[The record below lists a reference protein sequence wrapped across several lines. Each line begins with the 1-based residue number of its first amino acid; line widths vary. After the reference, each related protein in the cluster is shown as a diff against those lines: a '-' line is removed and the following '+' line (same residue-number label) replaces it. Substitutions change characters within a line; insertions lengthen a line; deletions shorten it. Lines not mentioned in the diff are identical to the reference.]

1 MATTNWYTITSLN
14 NASSGTFNS
23 KNGYRGNSSNQWYWG
38 KYSGGARG
46 GYFGKGTVNGNTQH
60 AVLVFWVPFP
70 TVAVGSTKKV
80 TEIKVQMYQNKCS
93 GIPYGSELRAYA
105 CKGGPSGTND
115 TPANWLNG
123 TGGVTGVF
131 ASDRSVTTG
140 DYTGSTPATY
150 TFSNTSGFA
159 ANTSGCFICFTGNDN
174 QLNLTEFDM
183 GNKQPTY
190 PLFKFTYTD
199 SSSTPTNYTI
209 TYNPNGAPGSSVS
222 VSVASGSNY
231 TLRSCPW
238 TRPGYTFKGWN
249 ASPTGTTPASSPQTC
264 TGNKTWYAIWQS
276 DVSSKT
282 ISFYP
287 ISTSGLVGDYPG
299 YVTAFSNKST
309 FTFPTASDLGW
320 TRSGFTLQ
328 YWNTNRQLSGT
339 NYYPGSS
346 YQIAYSD
353 LQDSYYAVW
362 QSSTPNNV
370 TFTFDPGSY
379 SDDSK
384 VSYTRSYAYD
394 TTREVDL
401 PDGNDYFKGRS
412 DSGSQEYFYLTCDC
426 GAGSFSNGVSV
437 AQVSN
442 DWTQLQTQ
450 YVQNGWSLNN
460 GVTSAPYL
468 TSYTPDR
475 DVTFYPYWG
484 GERISH
490 WQWDVVL
497 KIPNEQPTRSG
508 YSFVEWNTSS
518 SGRGTS
524 YQPGGSISQLKTD
537 GNFSNKTL
545 YAIWQ
550 ASEFK
555 ITFNPGNYG
564 QGRSKELTTTNGQLT
579 TLPADYFTRQAG
591 TTYYFNYYLQGG
603 TMSTPPG
610 FSVDTSATYGP
621 HYQTSNKTTYYH
633 NYWNTDPNGSPK
645 NNMGV
650 DCWSCGATY
659 SFTSDMTIYP
669 EWGSSVPKYTLPT
682 PTKVGYKFV
691 AWNTNASGTGTNYA
705 AGTEF
710 ALRSNKTFYAIWE
723 PEWTIK
729 INNGTT
735 WGDYHV
741 WIYTGATSNNG
752 WQQAIP
758 YVYDGSNWKLTKI

>member
-1 MATTNWYTITSLN
+1 MATTKWYTISEL
-14 NASSGTFNS
+14 GDFNS
-23 KNGYRGNSSNQWYWG
+23 KNGYVGENSWYWG
-38 KYSGGARG
+38 RYKDNNARSGYMGV
-46 GYFGKGTVNGNTQH
+46 GTVNGSSRN
-60 AVLVFWVPFP
+60 AVLVFWIKFP
-70 TVAVGSTKKV
+70 SFLVSPNITIDKIEVQMNQTVSNGISSGNNYATYACAVG
-80 TEIKVQMYQNKCS
+80 VQ
-93 GIPYGSELRAYA
+93 P
-105 CKGGPSGTND
+105 D
-115 TPANWLNG
+115 TPKAWNG
-123 TGGVTGVF
+123 AGQTNNPKVF
-131 ASDRSVTTG
+131 ATDNSVTTRTAG
-140 DYTGSTPATY
+140 TTWNPTY
-150 TFSNTSGFA
+150 TYKVTNRNNLPAGSSVCYIQFSGGNNSVQ
-159 ANTSGCFICFTGNDN
+159 SMSQFT
-174 QLNLTEFDM
+174 M
-183 GNKQPTY
+183 GPNTY
-190 PLFKFTYTD
+190 PQFRFTYTD
-199 SSSTPTNYTI
+199 SSSTPTNYSI
-209 TYNPNGAPGSSVS
+209 TYYRNFSTSDNTTKSGGT
-222 VSVASGSNY
+222 VASGKY
-231 TLRSCPW
+231 YDLMACPW
-238 TRPGYTFKGWN
+238 TRSGYSFNGWA
-249 ASPTGTTPASSPQTC
+249 ASRSASSGHGAGTSVKASSNQI
-264 TGNKTWYAIWQS
+264 WYATWQQ
-276 DVSSKT
+276 
-282 ISFYP
+282 
-287 ISTSGLVGDYPG
+287 
-299 YVTAFSNKST
+299 N
-309 FTFPTASDLGW
+309 
-320 TRSGFTLQ
+320 
-328 YWNTNRQLSGT
+328 
-339 NYYPGSS
+339 
-346 YQIAYSD
+346 
-353 LQDSYYAVW
+353 
-362 QSSTPNNV
+362 TPNNV

-384 VSYTRSYAYD
+384 VSYTRSYEYNSSSK
-394 TTREVDL
+394 VYL
-401 PDGNDYFKGRS
+401 PDGDDYFTGTT
-412 DSGSQEYFYLTCDC
+412 DSGSQEFFYLTCDC

-442 DWTQLQTQ
+442 DWTRLQTQ

-460 GVTSAPYL
+460 GVTSGDCL
-468 TSYTPDR
+468 TRYTPDR

-484 GERISH
+484 GERISN
-490 WQWDVVL
+490 WEYDVVL

-518 SGRGTS
+518 SGTGTS
-524 YQPGGSISQLKTD
+524 YQPGGSIRQLKTN
-537 GNFSNKTL
+537 GYFSNKTL

-555 ITFNPGNYG
+555 ITFSPGNYG
-564 QGRSKELTTTNGQLT
+564 QGSSEELTTTNGQLT

-650 DCWSCGATY
+650 DCWQCNITY

-729 INNGTT
+729 INNGTS

>member
-1 MATTNWYTITSLN
+1 MATTSWYTISQLN

-23 KNGYRGNSSNQWYWG
+23 KNGYKGNSSTSWYWG
-38 KYSGGARG
+38 KYSSGARG
-46 GYFGKGTVNGNTQH
+46 GYFGRGKINTNIGEQH

-80 TEIKVQMYQNKCS
+80 TKIEVQMYQNMCS
-93 GIPYGSELRAYA
+93 GIQSGRELRAYA

-131 ASDRSVTTG
+131 ASDRSVKTG
-140 DYTGSTPATY
+140 NYTGSTPATY

-174 QLNLTEFDM
+174 QQNLTECTM
-183 GNKQPTY
+183 QPTTY
-190 PLFKFTYTD
+190 PQFKFTYTD

-209 TYNPNGAPGSSVS
+209 TYYRNFSTSDNTTKSGGT
-222 VSVASGSNY
+222 VASGNY
-231 TLRSCPW
+231 YVLDDCHW
-238 TRPGYTFKGWN
+238 TRQGYSFNGWVASRSSSVIYNPGAEVQAFKN
-249 ASPTGTTPASSPQTC
+249 Q
-264 TGNKTWYAIWQS
+264 TWYATWQEN
-276 DVSSKT
+276 T
-282 ISFYP
+282 P
-287 ISTSGLVGDYPG
+287 ST
-299 YVTAFSNKST
+299 
-309 FTFPTASDLGW
+309 
-320 TRSGFTLQ
+320 
-328 YWNTNRQLSGT
+328 
-339 NYYPGSS
+339 
-346 YQIAYSD
+346 
-353 LQDSYYAVW
+353 
-362 QSSTPNNV
+362 V

-379 SDDSK
+379 SDGSK
-384 VSYTRSYAYD
+384 VSYSRSYNYS
-394 TTREVDL
+394 TREVSL
-401 PDGNDYFKGRS
+401 P
-412 DSGSQEYFYLTCDC
+412 SGSSNYFTGTTITHDKEWYYLTCNC
-426 GAGSFSNGVSV
+426 GNGSFSNGVSV

-442 DWTQLQTQ
+442 DFTQKQTQ
-450 YVQNGWSLNN
+450 YVQTAWQLDDTVNSEDPFN
-460 GVTSAPYL
+460 
-468 TSYTPDR
+468 SYIPNQN
-475 DVTFYPYWG
+475 VTFYPYWG
-484 GERISH
+484 NTSNSWIYN
-490 WQWDVVL
+490 VTL
-497 KIPNEQPTRSG
+497 NIPSEKPTRSG

-518 SGRGTS
+518 SGRGDS
-524 YQPGGSISQLKTD
+524 YQPGGSIRQLKTD

-545 YAIWQ
+545 YAIWE

-555 ITFNPGNYG
+555 ITFSPGNYG
-564 QGRSKELTTTNGQLT
+564 RGSSEQLTTTNGQLT
-579 TLPADYFTRQAG
+579 TLPSNYFTRQAG

>member
-1 MATTNWYTITSLN
+1 MATTGWYTISQL
-14 NASSGTFNS
+14 SGFNS
-23 KNGYRGNSSNQWYWG
+23 KNGYRGNSSSNWYWG
-38 KYSGGARG
+38 KYSSGARG
-46 GYFGKGTVNGNTQH
+46 GYFGRGKINANIGQQH
-60 AVLVFWVPFP
+60 AVLVFYVPFP

-80 TEIKVQMYQNKCS
+80 TKIEVQMYQNKCS
-93 GIPYGSELRAYA
+93 GIESGRELRAYA

-140 DYTGSTPATY
+140 NYTSTLAQY
-150 TFSNTSGFA
+150 TFHNDSGFP
-159 ANTSGCFICFTGNDN
+159 ANTSSCFICFSGNDN
-174 QLNLTEFDM
+174 QQNLTEFTMDPY
-183 GNKQPTY
+183 NY
-190 PLFKFTYTD
+190 PLFRFTYTD

-209 TYNPNGAPGSSVS
+209 TYYRNFSTSDNTTEDGGT
-222 VSVASGSNY
+222 VASGKY
-231 TLRSCPW
+231 YDLMACPW
-238 TRPGYTFKGWN
+238 TRSGYSFNGWA
-249 ASPTGTTPASSPQTC
+249 ASRSASSGHGAGTSVKASSNQI
-264 TGNKTWYAIWQS
+264 WYATWQ
-276 DVSSKT
+276 KNT
-282 ISFYP
+282 P
-287 ISTSGLVGDYPG
+287 ST
-299 YVTAFSNKST
+299 
-309 FTFPTASDLGW
+309 
-320 TRSGFTLQ
+320 
-328 YWNTNRQLSGT
+328 
-339 NYYPGSS
+339 
-346 YQIAYSD
+346 
-353 LQDSYYAVW
+353 
-362 QSSTPNNV
+362 V

-384 VSYTRSYAYD
+384 VSYSRSYNYSSSS
-394 TTREVDL
+394 EVSL
-401 PDGNDYFKGRS
+401 P
-412 DSGSQEYFYLTCDC
+412 SGSSNYFTGTTITHDKEWYYLTCNC
-426 GAGSFSNGVSV
+426 GNGSFSNGVSV

-442 DWTQLQTQ
+442 DFTQKQTQ
-450 YVQNGWSLNN
+450 YVQTAWQLYDTVNSRDPFN
-460 GVTSAPYL
+460 
-468 TSYTPDR
+468 SYIPNQN
-475 DVTFYPYWG
+475 VTFYPYWG
-484 GERISH
+484 NTSNSWIYN
-490 WQWDVVL
+490 VVL
-497 KIPNEQPTRSG
+497 NIPSEKPTRSG
-508 YSFVEWNTSS
+508 YSFIEWNTSS
-518 SGRGTS
+518 SGRGDS
-524 YQPGGSISQLKTD
+524 YQPGGSIRQLKTD

-555 ITFNPGNYG
+555 ITFSPGNYG
-564 QGRSKELTTTNGQLT
+564 RGSSEQLTTTNGQLT
-579 TLPADYFTRQAG
+579 TLPSNYFTRPAG

-633 NYWNTDPNGSPK
+633 DYWNNDPNGTSQSGE
-645 NNMGV
+645 GV
-650 DCWSCGATY
+650 NYWYCNKTY
-659 SFTSDMTIYP
+659 TFTSNLTLYP
-669 EWGSSVPKYTLPT
+669 EWGSRVPKYILPT

>member
-1 MATTNWYTITSLN
+1 MASYN
-14 NASSGTFNS
+14 NLAPTQVKYGNGSEGAWHDPISSSGGTFAFGRSGQGHFVTFMIFKLPTSISNITKIELTLYAHGTVS
-23 KNGYRGNSSNQWYWG
+23 GTYTTIAKLVKNGQ
-38 KYSGGARG
+38 
-46 GYFGKGTVNGNTQH
+46 
-60 AVLVFWVPFP
+60 
-70 TVAVGSTKKV
+70 
-80 TEIKVQMYQNKCS
+80 
-93 GIPYGSELRAYA
+93 
-105 CKGGPSGTND
+105 GPSNTSN
-115 TPANWLNG
+115 PANWYSYPGLSTSN
-123 TGGVTGVF
+123 TVS
-131 ASDRSVTTG
+131 ASYSSNLSKR
-140 DYTGSTPATY
+140 TY
-150 TFSNTSGFA
+150 TFSSGLS
-159 ANTSGCFICFTGNDN
+159 TLTGGETIWVWL
-174 QLNLTEFDM
+174 Q
-183 GNKQPTY
+183 G
-190 PLFKFTYTD
+190 D
-199 SSSTPTNYTI
+199 SSSSYSEGRWSSSYPIYLNITYGGTTPTNYTI
-209 TYNPNGAPGSSVS
+209 TYDPNGAPGSSKYD
-222 VSVASGSNY
+222 SVASGSKY

-238 TRPGYTFKGWN
+238 TRSGYTFKGWN

-276 DVSSKT
+276 DASKKT
-282 ISFYP
+282 IFFYP

-299 YVTAFSNKST
+299 QKIASSKDSYFK
-309 FTFPTASDLGW
+309 FPTMSDLKW

-362 QSSTPNNV
+362 QPSTPSTV

-384 VSYTRSYAYD
+384 VSYSRSYNYS
-394 TTREVDL
+394 TTKKASL
-401 PDGNDYFKGRS
+401 PDDDY
-412 DSGSQEYFYLTCDC
+412 YFTGTTITHDKKWYYLTCNC
-426 GAGSFSNGVSV
+426 GNGSFSNGVSV

-442 DWTQLQTQ
+442 DFTQKQTQ
-450 YVQNGWSLNN
+450 YVQTAWQLNDT
-460 GVTSAPYL
+460 VTSGDPFN
-468 TSYTPDR
+468 SYMPNQN
-475 DVTFYPYWG
+475 VTFYPYWG
-484 GERISH
+484 NTSNSWIY
-490 WQWDVVL
+490 DVTL
-497 KIPNEQPTRSG
+497 NIPSEKPTRSG
-508 YSFVEWNTSS
+508 YSFVEWNTNS
-518 SGRGTS
+518 SGTGTS
-524 YQPGGSISQLKTD
+524 YQPGDSIRQLKTD
-537 GNFSNKTL
+537 GQFSNKTL
-545 YAIWQ
+545 YAIWED
-550 ASEFK
+550 SEFK
-555 ITFNPGNYG
+555 ITFSPGNYG
-564 QGRSKELTTTNGQLT
+564 RGSSEQLTTTNGQLT
-579 TLPADYFTRQAG
+579 TLPSNYFTRQAG

-650 DCWSCGATY
+650 DCWQCNITY

>member
-1 MATTNWYTITSLN
+1 MAATNWYTISQLN

-23 KNGYRGNSSNQWYWG
+23 KNGYRGNSSDNWYWG
-38 KYSGGARG
+38 KYSGGARS
-46 GYFGKGTVNGNTQH
+46 GYFGKGTVNGNIQH

-80 TEIKVQMYQNKCS
+80 TKIEVEMYQNKCS
-93 GIPYGSELRAYA
+93 GIDSGRELRTYA
-105 CKGGPSGTND
+105 CKGGPSGAND

-131 ASDRSVTTG
+131 ASNRSVTTG
-140 DYTGSTPATY
+140 NYTSTPATY

-159 ANTSGCFICFTGNDN
+159 ANTSGCFICFTGNDS

-183 GNKQPTY
+183 GKKQTKY
-190 PLFKFTYTD
+190 PRFKFTYTD

-209 TYNPNGAPGSSVS
+209 TYYRNFSTSDNTTKSGGT
-222 VSVASGSNY
+222 VASGKY
-231 TLRSCPW
+231 YDLMACPW
-238 TRPGYTFKGWN
+238 TRSGYSFNGWA
-249 ASPTGTTPASSPQTC
+249 ASRSASSGHGAGTSVKASSNQI
-264 TGNKTWYAIWQS
+264 WYATWQ
-276 DVSSKT
+276 K
-282 ISFYP
+282 
-287 ISTSGLVGDYPG
+287 
-299 YVTAFSNKST
+299 N
-309 FTFPTASDLGW
+309 
-320 TRSGFTLQ
+320 
-328 YWNTNRQLSGT
+328 
-339 NYYPGSS
+339 
-346 YQIAYSD
+346 
-353 LQDSYYAVW
+353 
-362 QSSTPNNV
+362 TPNNV

-379 SDDSK
+379 SDGSK
-384 VSYTRSYAYD
+384 VSYTRSYEYNSSSK
-394 TTREVDL
+394 VYL
-401 PDGNDYFKGRS
+401 PDGDDYFTGRS
-412 DSGSQEYFYLTCDC
+412 DSGSQEHFYLTCDC

-442 DWTQLQTQ
+442 DWSRLQTQ

-460 GVTSAPYL
+460 GVTSGDCL
-468 TSYTPDR
+468 TRYTPDR

-484 GERISH
+484 GERISN
-490 WQWDVVL
+490 WEYDVVL

-518 SGRGTS
+518 SGTGTS
-524 YQPGGSISQLKTD
+524 YQPGGSIRQLKTN
-537 GNFSNKTL
+537 GYFSNKTL
-545 YAIWQ
+545 YAIWE

-555 ITFNPGNYG
+555 ITFSPGNYG
-564 QGRSKELTTTNGQLT
+564 QGSSEELTTTNGQLT
-579 TLPADYFTRQAG
+579 TLPSDYFTRPAG

>member
-1 MATTNWYTITSLN
+1 MATTSWYTISQLN

-23 KNGYRGNSSNQWYWG
+23 KNGYKGNSSTSWYWG
-38 KYSGGARG
+38 KYSSGARG
-46 GYFGKGTVNGNTQH
+46 GYFGRGKINTNIGEQH

-80 TEIKVQMYQNKCS
+80 TKIEVQMYQNMCS
-93 GIPYGSELRAYA
+93 GIQSGRELRAYA

-131 ASDRSVTTG
+131 ASDRSVKTG
-140 DYTGSTPATY
+140 NYTGSTPATY

-174 QLNLTEFDM
+174 QQNLTECTM
-183 GNKQPTY
+183 QPTTY
-190 PLFKFTYTD
+190 PQFKFTYTD

-209 TYNPNGAPGSSVS
+209 TYYRNFSTSDNTTKSGGT
-222 VSVASGSNY
+222 VASGNY
-231 TLRSCPW
+231 YVLDDCHW
-238 TRPGYTFKGWN
+238 TRQGYSFNGWVASRSSSVIYNPGAEVQAFKN
-249 ASPTGTTPASSPQTC
+249 Q
-264 TGNKTWYAIWQS
+264 TWYATWQEN
-276 DVSSKT
+276 T
-282 ISFYP
+282 P
-287 ISTSGLVGDYPG
+287 ST
-299 YVTAFSNKST
+299 
-309 FTFPTASDLGW
+309 
-320 TRSGFTLQ
+320 
-328 YWNTNRQLSGT
+328 
-339 NYYPGSS
+339 
-346 YQIAYSD
+346 
-353 LQDSYYAVW
+353 
-362 QSSTPNNV
+362 V

-379 SDDSK
+379 SDGSK
-384 VSYTRSYAYD
+384 VSYSRSYNYS
-394 TTREVDL
+394 TREVSL
-401 PDGNDYFKGRS
+401 P
-412 DSGSQEYFYLTCDC
+412 SGSSNYFTGTTITHDKEWYYLTCNC
-426 GAGSFSNGVSV
+426 GNGSFSNGVSV

-442 DWTQLQTQ
+442 DFTQKQTQ
-450 YVQNGWSLNN
+450 YVQTAWQLDDTVNSEDPFN
-460 GVTSAPYL
+460 
-468 TSYTPDR
+468 SYIPNQN
-475 DVTFYPYWG
+475 VTFYPYWG
-484 GERISH
+484 NTSNSWIYN
-490 WQWDVVL
+490 VTL
-497 KIPNEQPTRSG
+497 NIPSEKPTRSG

-518 SGRGTS
+518 SGRGDS
-524 YQPGGSISQLKTD
+524 YQPGGSIRQLKTD

-545 YAIWQ
+545 YAIWE

-555 ITFNPGNYG
+555 ITFSPGNYG
-564 QGRSKELTTTNGQLT
+564 RGSSEQLTTTNGQLT
-579 TLPADYFTRQAG
+579 TLPSNYFTRQAG

-650 DCWSCGATY
+650 DCWQCNITY

>member
-1 MATTNWYTITSLN
+1 MASYELKGPTAVKWGYGSNNWQTVSSGGTYSFGKTSGGVNYVAMFQFTIPSGITNISQIILYAYGYPNTDGGAIAGRTTVARLSTSTPY
-14 NASSGTFNS
+14 NASGSTTVNQWVNFTGYLSQSNTNAIKTPLGNTYRTYSYAFTSGLSTLTAGSKIYVYILGVDNSSYSDALRTTQYPYLDITYGNTTPTTYRITYYKNDGSGT
-23 KNGYRGNSSNQWYWG
+23 
-38 KYSGGARG
+38 
-46 GYFGKGTVNGNTQH
+46 
-60 AVLVFWVPFP
+60 
-70 TVAVGSTKKV
+70 
-80 TEIKVQMYQNKCS
+80 
-93 GIPYGSELRAYA
+93 
-105 CKGGPSGTND
+105 
-115 TPANWLNG
+115 
-123 TGGVTGVF
+123 
-131 ASDRSVTTG
+131 
-140 DYTGSTPATY
+140 
-150 TFSNTSGFA
+150 
-159 ANTSGCFICFTGNDN
+159 
-174 QLNLTEFDM
+174 
-183 GNKQPTY
+183 
-190 PLFKFTYTD
+190 
-199 SSSTPTNYTI
+199 SSTPRDQSALTS
-209 TYNPNGAPGSSVS
+209 GSS
-222 VSVASGSNY
+222 Y
-231 TLRSCPW
+231 TLKYLSQLGWSRS
-238 TRPGYTFKGWN
+238 GYTFKGWGSSSS
-249 ASPTGTTPASSPQTC
+249 ATSTSSAGTSKTC
-264 TGNKTWYAIWQS
+264 YGNTSWYAIWQS
-276 DVSSKT
+276 DVSIKT

-299 YVTAFSNKST
+299 QITASSNNSY
-309 FTFPTASDLGW
+309 FRFPTMSDLKW

-362 QSSTPNNV
+362 QPSTPSTV

-384 VSYTRSYAYD
+384 VSYTRSYFYSSSSS
-394 TTREVDL
+394 VSL
-401 PDGNDYFKGRS
+401 PNGDDYFTGRS
-412 DSGSQEYFYLTCDC
+412 DSGSQQFFYLTCDC

-442 DWTQLQTQ
+442 DWTRLQTQ

-460 GVTSAPYL
+460 GVTSAPLL

-484 GERISH
+484 GERISN
-490 WQWDVVL
+490 WEYDIVL

-518 SGRGTS
+518 SGTGTS
-524 YQPGGSISQLKTD
+524 YQPGGSIRQLKTN
-537 GNFSNKTL
+537 GYFSNKTL

-555 ITFNPGNYG
+555 ITFSPGNYG

-579 TLPADYFTRQAG
+579 TLPSDYFTRPAG

-729 INNGTT
+729 INNGTN

-741 WIYTGATSNNG
+741 WIYTGTTSNNG

>member
-1 MATTNWYTITSLN
+1 MAATNWYTISQLN

-23 KNGYRGNSSNQWYWG
+23 KNGYRGNSSSSWYWG
-38 KYSGGARG
+38 KYSSGARG
-46 GYFGKGTVNGNTQH
+46 GYFGRGTINGNIQH

-80 TEIKVQMYQNKCS
+80 TKIEVEMYQNKCS
-93 GIPYGSELRAYA
+93 GIDSGRELRAYA
-105 CKGGPSGTND
+105 CKGGPSGAND

-131 ASDRSVTTG
+131 ASNRSVTTG
-140 DYTGSTPATY
+140 NYTSTPATY

-183 GNKQPTY
+183 GDKQTKY
-190 PLFKFTYTD
+190 PRFKFTYTD

-209 TYNPNGAPGSSVS
+209 TYYRNFSTSDNTKESGGTVASGTYYVLDDCHWTRQGYSFNGWVASRSSSEIYDPGSSVQ
-222 VSVASGSNY
+222 A
-231 TLRSCPW
+231 
-238 TRPGYTFKGWN
+238 FKN
-249 ASPTGTTPASSPQTC
+249 Q
-264 TGNKTWYAIWQS
+264 TWYATWVQN
-276 DVSSKT
+276 VVVT
-282 ISFYP
+282 QYTVNFYP
-287 ISTSGLVGDYPG
+287 GNHATVSNTPANAISRTYPEDG
-299 YVTAFSNKST
+299 SLELLSSTAFTGQPDYTYYTTNYYLQGGDVTSYNYPS
-309 FTFPTASDLGW
+309 SSSRY
-320 TRSGFTLQ
+320 TRSGSSSNYCYSVRDDKKTDYSYE
-328 YWNTNRQLSGT
+328 YWRGSDGYLRRCGDTYTGLNKNMDMWPNWTGITNYNAQFNPPDASRTGYRLSGWAT
-339 NYYPGSS
+339 
-346 YQIAYSD
+346 
-353 LQDSYYAVW
+353 
-362 QSSTPNNV
+362 SSTGTPNYQ
-370 TFTFDPGSY
+370 S
-379 SDDSK
+379 
-384 VSYTRSYAYD
+384 
-394 TTREVDL
+394 
-401 PDGNDYFKGRS
+401 
-412 DSGSQEYFYLTCDC
+412 
-426 GAGSFSNGVSV
+426 
-437 AQVSN
+437 
-442 DWTQLQTQ
+442 
-450 YVQNGWSLNN
+450 
-460 GVTSAPYL
+460 
-468 TSYTPDR
+468 
-475 DVTFYPYWG
+475 
-484 GERISH
+484 
-490 WQWDVVL
+490 
-497 KIPNEQPTRSG
+497 
-508 YSFVEWNTSS
+508 
-518 SGRGTS
+518 GTS
-524 YQPGGSISQLKTD
+524 YQQS
-537 GNFSNKTL
+537 SNQNL
-545 YAIWQ
+545 YAIWE

-555 ITFNPGNYG
+555 ITFSPGNYG
-564 QGRSKELTTTNGQLT
+564 RGSSEQLTTTNGQLT
-579 TLPADYFTRQAG
+579 TLPSNYFTRQAG